1 MMMMMMMMISQS
13 HRLMRQWNNLRILR
27 LHFNQSIITNIHKL
41 TVRNQRTTLRQCVG
55 TAFRLLIV
63 PLPGLLLIECK
74 LQNIK
79 ISKYSNFKKVRER
92 VNESVLG
99 IVESVKLYL
108 RIKIPTK
115 IITDSQSKSD
125 RYSNHQKYTKSGR
138 KTKSK
143 HLTVCHWQRI
153 ITQIG
158 GRLTRKRIDKGT
170 GFRVILGAMHN
181 AFECSTTF
189 WRVDIGKAIDSKEV
203 NGLRKTIEIIPDV
216 DKRTGIPNG
225 FLRWNMN
232 SYSGTCPGI
241 TWNAVV

>member
-55 TAFRLLIV
+55 TAFRLLIA

-125 RYSNHQKYTKSGR
+125 R

-158 GRLTRKRIDKGT
+158 SRLTRKRIDKGT

-232 SYSGTCPGI
+232 SYSGTRY
-241 TWNAVV
+241 AVV